1 MSRFAAGKYAYGIS
15 DRSGFRYRLKDM
27 RMEWNGSLVGKDEY
41 EPKHPQLDPKRR
53 PTDPEAIK
61 NARPDPRTEP
71 EVIRLLTPNCF
82 KSGAIG
88 SSVITVTEFSHG
100 RTTNSA
106 VRFRNVSAFDGF
118 SQTVLEN
125 SLGYIITVLDENRY
139 TFAVTT
145 GSATLGN
152 TRGGGENATAGP
164 GTATAPT
171 ASPTFDST
179 GTTLDSTSNTFD
191 EA

>member
-1 MSRFAAGKYAYGIS
+1 M
-15 DRSGFRYRLKDM
+15 
-27 RMEWNGSLVGKDEY
+27 
-41 EPKHPQLDPKRR
+41 
-53 PTDPEAIK
+53 
-61 NARPDPRTEP
+61 
-71 EVIRLLTPNCF
+71 
-82 KSGAIG
+82 
-88 SSVITVTEFSHG
+88 
-100 RTTNSA
+100 
-106 VRFRNVSAFDGF
+106 
-118 SQTVLEN
+118 
-125 SLGYIITVLDENRY
+125 LDENRY

-152 TRGGGENATAGP
+152 TRGGGENATACP